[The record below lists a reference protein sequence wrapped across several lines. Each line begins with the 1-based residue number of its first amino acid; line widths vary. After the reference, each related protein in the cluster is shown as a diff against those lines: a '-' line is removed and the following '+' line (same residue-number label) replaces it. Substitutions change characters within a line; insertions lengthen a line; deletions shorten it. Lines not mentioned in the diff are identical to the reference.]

1 MAVRARA
8 REQGLTFRA
17 YCYNAG
23 AENQYLRRLGLS
35 AGLAGEIA
43 DFIASG
49 EWVDLLR
56 VWDAQLIT
64 GRGSGLKTVAPLVG
78 FHWQVDAP
86 GGADS
91 MVRYDAAAA
100 GDDGARQWLLNYNRG
115 DVQATLALREW
126 MASARVPGVEDL
138 EPPPSR

>member
-1 MAVRARA
+1 
-8 REQGLTFRA
+8 
-17 YCYNAG
+17 
-23 AENQYLRRLGLS
+23 
-35 AGLAGEIA
+35 
-43 DFIASG
+43 
-49 EWVDLLR
+49 
-56 VWDAQLIT
+56 
-64 GRGSGLKTVAPLVG
+64 
-78 FHWQVDAP
+78 
-86 GGADS
+86 

>member
-1 MAVRARA
+1 
-8 REQGLTFRA
+8 
-17 YCYNAG
+17 
-23 AENQYLRRLGLS
+23 
-35 AGLAGEIA
+35 
-43 DFIASG
+43 
-49 EWVDLLR
+49 VDLLR

-100 GDDGARQWLLNYNRG
+100 GDDSARQWLLDYNRG

-126 MASARVPGVEDL
+126 MASARVPGVEKL